1 MQIKTLYSLISIES
15 IKKILCSNFNFYDI
29 TYCELIQSSSSDIYK
44 IINKGNIY
52 YFKVYFTNSK
62 TYKDLEFEIEVMNKL
77 KQLNISCFTIK
88 SNKNSYVIELASFE
102 GLRYAILLSNIK
114 GKELNYNLKESAIIY
129 GKYQALL
136 HKNLDSLSMLEYKE
150 FNLIDTINKS
160 THQIVDFLSQKDKE
174 KNFFIKLKEKVISNL
189 KNISLDKFEFG
200 ICHNDL
206 HGGNSSLD
214 LYNSLRF
221 YDFDFCSYNYR
232 VYDLAVFYWSCL
244 NRKNEKQWNS
254 FINSYKTIK
263 NINLDE
269 LKYIN
274 NFIVIRDLIVIS
286 LYVDKT
292 NRLGRS
298 FFNDNFLYNRIDFL
312 KNLKLR

>member
-254 FINSYKTIK
+254 FIHSYKMIK